1 MDCGEREKG
10 EGCEKDKETVKE
22 KEKERDL
29 EVGIRRQN
37 RKTKFRKVIKFY

>member
-10 EGCEKDKETVKE
+10 EGCEKDKETV

>member
-29 EVGIRRQN
+29 EVGIRRGRTGRRN
-37 RKTKFRKVIKFY
+37 SER